1 MKHEHKMIL
10 EKNYEEKR
18 PKLYNS
24 LKGLIS
30 AEMLESSLL
39 IFTAKNV

>member
-1 MKHEHKMIL
+1 MKNKR
-10 EKNYEEKR
+10 NNR

-24 LKGLIS
+24 SKDLIS
-30 AEMLESSLL
+30 AEMLESGLF

>member
-1 MKHEHKMIL
+1 MKKR
-10 EKNYEEKR
+10 NKR

-30 AEMLESSLL
+30 AEMLESGLL